1 MNGSSDIKFLSDRA
15 ILKEIGK
22 FIQQTRIRQNDT
34 QEQFSKKA
42 AISRSTLSLIE
53 RGEGGSLLN
62 FIKILRTLDALYVLK
77 DIKLSEEISPLQL
90 AKGIMPTKLRASSP
104 RNKSYIRK
112 NSDESEW

>member
-1 MNGSSDIKFLSDRA
+1 MSENSDIWLLSDQA

-22 FIQQTRIRQNDT
+22 FIKQMRIRQNVT

-53 RGEGGSLLN
+53 RGEGASLLN

-77 DIKLSEEISPLQL
+77 DLKLREEMSPIQL

-104 RNKSYIRK
+104 RNKGYSRK
-112 NSDESEW
+112 NSDDPEW